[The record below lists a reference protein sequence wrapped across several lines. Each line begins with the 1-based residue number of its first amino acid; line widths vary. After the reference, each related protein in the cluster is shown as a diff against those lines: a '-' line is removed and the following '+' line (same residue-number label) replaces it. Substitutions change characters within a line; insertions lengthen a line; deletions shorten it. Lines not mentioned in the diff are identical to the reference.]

1 MTSNLLRASAL
12 AVAATLAPAIAP
24 AATLPVVVVHAPHA
38 DLHLEVAVS
47 PDDQERGL
55 MYRTSLP
62 PHTGMLFV
70 FDADQPVAFW
80 MKNTLVALD
89 MLFVG
94 ADGTVRT
101 VYRNVAP
108 APLTMHDEDIP
119 RENGQAK
126 YVIELPAGDADTDG
140 ITPGSKLTIPHLR

>member
-1 MTSNLLRASAL
+1 MSNPFRAS
-12 AVAATLAPAIAP
+12 TLAFVVLFAPAVAP
-24 AATLPVVVVHAPHA
+24 AATLPVVLVHAPRA
-38 DLHLEVAVS
+38 DLHLEVAVTA
-47 PDDQERGL
+47 DEQERGL

-62 PHTGMLFV
+62 PHAGMLFV

-80 MKNTLVALD
+80 MKNTLIALD

-108 APLTMHDEDIP
+108 APLTVHDEDIP
-119 RENGQAK
+119 RESGHAK
-126 YVIELPAGDADTDG
+126 YVIELASGEADADG
-140 ITPGSKLTIPHLR
+140 IVPGTKLTIPRPP